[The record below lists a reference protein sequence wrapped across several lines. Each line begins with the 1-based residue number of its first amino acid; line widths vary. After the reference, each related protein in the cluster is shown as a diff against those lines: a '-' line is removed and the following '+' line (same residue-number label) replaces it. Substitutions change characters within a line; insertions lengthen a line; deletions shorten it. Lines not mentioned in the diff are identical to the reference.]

1 MDIRSRRSAREPLEL
16 GRKPC
21 WLGINV
27 LVFFGCASTPDP
39 YVEDLYASERVAD
52 ELERDGYHALAR
64 HQLRVTA
71 DQADA
76 ERKGPLELRRCDLF
90 RREREFDLARR
101 CYRDLEQNVLP
112 ADQAEARFRFAAV
125 EVELGREKQAR
136 QVLEALIVDQPST
149 EAAEKAARYLLE
161 LAGELGAD
169 ERVALARRLAE
180 SLRPQASFE
189 AKVRALC
196 AFFLLDVGR
205 VEHDRGNWS
214 ASWSAL
220 EEGWAQGQDTLWRDE
235 LQLARARTARA
246 AKPEEVAL
254 ALYRAMLDDRESAWF
269 FGNYDSPYLDNAAWE
284 YAQLLETLG
293 RHGDAVA
300 AYEALVND
308 FRHSS
313 FVDDAAFAA
322 ARLQLQEGEDEAL
335 RRFITSYPNSRHVSA
350 ARRLLEDATE

>member
-1 MDIRSRRSAREPLEL
+1 MRKPNIRSARDSFSLCRL
-16 GRKPC
+16 GWRAGVGA
-21 WLGINV
+21 LV
-27 LVFFGCASTPDP
+27 LVGCASTPDP
-39 YVEDLYASERVAD
+39 YVEDLHASERIAD
-52 ELERDGYHALAR
+52 ELERDGYYALAR

-71 DQADA
+71 NEADA

-136 QVLEALIVDQPST
+136 QGLEALIVDQPST

-161 LAGELGAD
+161 LVGELGAD

-180 SLRPQASFE
+180 SLRPQASFD
-189 AKVRALC
+189 ANVRALC
-196 AFFLLDVGR
+196 SFFLLDVGR
-205 VEHDRGNWS
+205 VEHARGRWS
-214 ASWSAL
+214 SSWSAL

-235 LQLARARTARA
+235 LQLARARTARDA
-246 AKPEEVAL
+246 ERDELAL

-284 YAQLLETLG
+284 YGQLLETLG
-293 RHGDAVA
+293 RNVEAVA
-300 AYEALVND
+300 AYEELINE

-313 FVDDAAFAA
+313 FIDDAAFAS
-322 ARLQLQEGEDEAL
+322 ARLQLGEGDDKAL
-335 RRFITSYPNSRHVSA
+335 RRFITSYPSSRHVSA
-350 ARRLLEDATE
+350 ARRLLGDTTE